1 MGAHN
6 FQKGKCLIMMK
17 SQKVVA
23 REIRYLKAMELC
35 LISFWKLNTNDN
47 SYFLLSYVKKKK
59 RKKKLLEIKI

>member
-23 REIRYLKAMELC
+23 RGIRYLKAMEFC